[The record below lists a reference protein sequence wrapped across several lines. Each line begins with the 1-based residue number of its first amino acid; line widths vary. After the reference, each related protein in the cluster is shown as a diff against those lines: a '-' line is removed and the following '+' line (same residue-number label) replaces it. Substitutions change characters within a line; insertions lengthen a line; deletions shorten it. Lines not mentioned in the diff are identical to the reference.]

1 VAYDVL
7 WRYRGLIARIN
18 FLFGNTVVMMV
29 VMVVVSVLFALL
41 VVWHDRVS
49 VEQDARFQ

>member
-1 VAYDVL
+1 M
-7 WRYRGLIARIN
+7 
-18 FLFGNTVVMMV
+18 VMMVMV
-29 VMVVVSVLFALL
+29 VMVMVSVLFALL